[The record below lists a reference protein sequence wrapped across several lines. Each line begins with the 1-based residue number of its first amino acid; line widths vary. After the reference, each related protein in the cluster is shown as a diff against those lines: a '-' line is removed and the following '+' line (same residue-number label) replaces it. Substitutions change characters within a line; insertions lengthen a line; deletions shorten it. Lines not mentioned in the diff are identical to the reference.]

1 MLPGD
6 RQQQRVRE
14 AVCRER
20 DKGSSRTIFLDLEH
34 QPTNRPKN
42 PPACLMTWGWG
53 QDGAALQGDL
63 EPKGSL
69 ARAPLGG
76 LTPGTLPR
84 PSWKGSLRS
93 GFSSAGDPVL

>member
-34 QPTNRPKN
+34 QPTDRPKN
-42 PPACLMTWGWG
+42 PPACLMTWGWV
-53 QDGAALQGDL
+53 QDGAALQGIRNPR
-63 EPKGSL
+63 E
-69 ARAPLGG
+69 A
-76 LTPGTLPR
+76 LPR
-84 PSWKGSLRS
+84 PPWEAQPRDPAPALLEGEPEKLLQLRS
-93 GFSSAGDPVL
+93 

>member
-34 QPTNRPKN
+34 QPTDRPKN
-42 PPACLMTWGWG
+42 PPACLMTWGWV
-53 QDGAALQGDL
+53 QDGAALQGDP

-69 ARAPLGG
+69 AQAPLGG
-76 LTPGTLPR
+76 SAQGPC
-84 PSWKGSLRS
+84 PSPLG
-93 GFSSAGDPVL
+93 GGA